1 MKTHLVFKRQ
11 GLANISRES
20 IDDDAASIRYLHDL
34 LLNLSNCGLL
44 GESDINMLDLFTL
57 PKSLMSCSDEEKQNK
72 DAALLKKPAVSFYCQ
87 IEFVHN
93 LFLKSTSCTHTSPS

>member
-11 GLANISRES
+11 GLANVSRES

-44 GESDINMLDLFTL
+44 GGE
-57 PKSLMSCSDEEKQNK
+57 
-72 DAALLKKPAVSFYCQ
+72 
-87 IEFVHN
+87 
-93 LFLKSTSCTHTSPS
+93 